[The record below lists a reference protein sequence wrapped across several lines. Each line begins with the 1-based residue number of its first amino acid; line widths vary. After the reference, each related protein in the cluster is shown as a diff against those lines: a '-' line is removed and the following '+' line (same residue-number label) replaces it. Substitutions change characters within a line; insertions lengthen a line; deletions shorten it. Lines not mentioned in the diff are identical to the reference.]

1 LSSYQGTEGTRPYAG
16 AGWYYAAYRERVS
29 GEFMAMLAERL
40 GWTRDHRV
48 LDLGAGPGQLSF
60 LVAPLVGEVVAVEPE
75 PDMVA
80 EGERRARAGGIDNV
94 TFVAAS
100 SADLARLRQS
110 LGSFRAVLMGQSF
123 HWMVDKDRVLLD
135 LSAIVQPAEGAV
147 AFVSPLRVATPDAL
161 QRAQDI
167 VNEILKRH
175 LEGVP
180 PGPHPQGRHD
190 PFEQILARSPFPRL
204 ERIER
209 VYDAP
214 VSLTVES
221 LLGFT
226 YSLSHVLA
234 RLGDRRA
241 AFERDVRAK
250 LGDLDLMDQV
260 VVTRRDEALIG
271 RRAK

>member
-1 LSSYQGTEGTRPYAG
+1 
-16 AGWYYAAYRERVS
+16 
-29 GEFMAMLAERL
+29 MAMLAGRL
-40 GWTRDHRV
+40 GWTWDHRV

-75 PDMVA
+75 PDMIA
-80 EGERRARAGGIDNV
+80 EGERRARAGSIDNV

-135 LSAIVQPAEGAV
+135 LSAMVQPAEGAV
-147 AFVSPLRVATPDAL
+147 AFISPLRIATPDAL
-161 QRAQDI
+161 QRAENI
-167 VNEILKRH
+167 VSEILERH
-175 LEGVP
+175 LEGAP

-190 PFEQILARSPFPRL
+190 PFEQILARSPFPRV

-209 VYDAP
+209 VYEAQ
-214 VSLTVES
+214 VSPTVES
-221 LLGFT
+221 LIGFV

-241 AFERDVRAK
+241 AFEREVRAE
-250 LGDLDLMDQV
+250 LGDLDLMGKMV
-260 VVTRRDEALIG
+260 MTRRDEALIG